1 MTNNDIGI
9 LYRESDIKLHRQYF
23 EQMLKMIG
31 IKVLHYAPLPGKRY
45 STYAEL
51 KTNYEEPV
59 VTGCIFNEHPDQKT
73 MKKLGWNSERTE
85 SISAISVPYDLP
97 NVQAGSLFALP
108 GGIDNSQARLF
119 RVVEMSNIMLYP
131 ASITCMLV
139 PEWKNKMGEHMEI
152 VEFKNNDFNLL
163 KEEED

>member
-1 MTNNDIGI
+1 
-9 LYRESDIKLHRQYF
+9 
-23 EQMLKMIG
+23 
-31 IKVLHYAPLPGKRY
+31 
-45 STYAEL
+45 
-51 KTNYEEPV
+51 
-59 VTGCIFNEHPDQKT
+59 

-119 RVVEMSNIMLYP
+119 RVIEMSNIMLYP

-139 PEWKNKMGEHMEI
+139 PEWQNTAKQSQI
-152 VEFKNNDFNLL
+152 VEFKNNVFNLL

>member
-97 NVQAGSLFALP
+97 NIQAGSLFALP

-139 PEWKNKMGEHMEI
+139 PEWKNTAKESQI

>member
-1 MTNNDIGI
+1 MMTQSDFGI
-9 LYRESDIKLHRQYF
+9 LYRESDLKLQRKYF

-31 IKVLHYAPLPGKRY
+31 IQVVHYAPLPGKRY

-51 KTNYEEPV
+51 KTHFEPPV
-59 VTGCIFNEHPDQKT
+59 VTGCIFNEHLDQKT
-73 MKKLGWNSERTE
+73 MKKLGWNAERTE

-108 GGIDNSQARLF
+108 SGIDNSEARLF

-139 PEWKNKMGEHMEI
+139 PEWKNTMKESQVI
-152 VEFKNNDFNLL
+152 DFKNTDFNLL
-163 KEEED
+163 REEED

>member
-108 GGIDNSQARLF
+108 GGIDN
-119 RVVEMSNIMLYP
+119 
-131 ASITCMLV
+131 
-139 PEWKNKMGEHMEI
+139 
-152 VEFKNNDFNLL
+152 
-163 KEEED
+163 

>member
-73 MKKLGWNSERTE
+73 MKKLCWNSERTE
-85 SISAISVPYDLP
+85 AISAISVPYDLP

-108 GGIDNSQARLF
+108 GGIDN
-119 RVVEMSNIMLYP
+119 
-131 ASITCMLV
+131 
-139 PEWKNKMGEHMEI
+139 
-152 VEFKNNDFNLL
+152 
-163 KEEED
+163 